1 MNATVH
7 LLHSTL
13 PSSVGLR
20 VRIKQ
25 AHPSAQILGTD
36 RMGSGTIVDPAGIVL
51 TVNYVV
57 LGAET
62 IEVTLLDETRVAGQV
77 IAQDFYSG
85 LAAIKI
91 PEQNHRAVR
100 LGSSEPLAP
109 GDDVFILASA
119 GGSQRRV
126 NTGAIISLSRFDA
139 FWEFSL
145 ERGIVTTARN
155 PGLGG
160 GGLFTNAGALV
171 GVVSLDLNEV
181 GRFTLGVP
189 IEHWS
194 AYTRELLEHGRRTT
208 RPPRAWVGVYCY
220 VLSDHVIIAGVLPGT
235 PSERGGLRPGD
246 VVVALDDQPIAER
259 HELYARLW
267 AHRPGD
273 VIRFKVFRD
282 DAVREVLVESADA
295 EAFFA

>member
-1 MNATVH
+1 MNTTVT
-7 LLHSTL
+7 LLRSVL
-13 PSSVGLR
+13 PASVGLR
-20 VRIKQ
+20 VRINE

-51 TVNYVV
+51 TVNYVT
-57 LGAET
+57 LGAEAV
-62 IEVTLLDETRVAGQV
+62 EVTLLDETRLAGQV
-77 IAQDFYSG
+77 IAQDFHSG

-91 PEQNHRAVR
+91 PEQGYRAAC
-100 LGSSEPLAP
+100 LGSSEGLAR
-109 GDDVFILASA
+109 GDEVFTLAAA

-126 NTGAIISLSRFDA
+126 DTGAVMSLQRFDA

-155 PGLGG
+155 LGLGG
-160 GGLFTNAGALV
+160 GALYTAGGAMV
-171 GVVSLDLNEV
+171 GVISLDLNEV

-189 IEHWS
+189 VELWTAHVD
-194 AYTRELLEHGRRTT
+194 ELLRNGRRVT
-208 RPPRAWVGVYCY
+208 RAPRAWVGFYCY
-220 VLSDHVIIAGVLPGT
+220 MLSDHVIIAAVLPGT

-246 VVVALDDQPIAER
+246 VVVAVDDQAIAQR
-259 HELYARLW
+259 HDLYARLW

-273 VIRFKVFRD
+273 VIRFQVFRE
-282 DAVREVLVESADA
+282 DAMREVLVESADV